1 MTIGQETGQRTF
13 LDSGGGC
20 SRLIPDHQSPA
31 GLEPALPVT
40 DISYDFARNH
50 GILMKAIE
58 RERLIVALH
67 EDADPLCLLAVSR
80 HLALPLDVERVDR
93 SKFEELL
100 SAHYA
105 TDAAL
110 SERPDYHDDAMINDI
125 MIQAINAESLSDI
138 RDQPAGIRLIHAI
151 IAEAARQGAS
161 DIHIKIFDS
170 ALNIRM
176 RIDGRL
182 HDKLQMPL
190 CFASD
195 IAEQIKQMA
204 RLDIADHRIP
214 QEGRARFTLSGKT
227 FDVRIS
233 TLPNAA
239 NEYIILNIGDRQSA
253 NIALNLPGL
262 SGDSLAILSEALS
275 SPDGII
281 LVAGLAGSGKT
292 ATLYAC
298 MEQFND
304 GRHNILTIENPI
316 EYAIETIS
324 QTQVDV
330 EHGSTYAEGLTAILR
345 QDPDVVMVGE
355 IGDRETLDIAI
366 QSAQKGLII
375 LSTVDS
381 NDAVGAITKLL
392 DMKVNPFRLASTI
405 RAIVAQRLVRKLC
418 EACRQPIQA
427 DGSLASLLG
436 FDRGTVVYR
445 ETGCAKCNYTGFQG
459 DIGVFEAIR
468 IDDTIRKL
476 VNDGG
481 DESRIAAHAF
491 LQNRSLASSARQM
504 VRDGI
509 TTAEEG
515 IRVSR

>member
-1 MTIGQETGQRTF
+1 MKIGQETGQGTF
-13 LDSGGGC
+13 LDSGDG
-20 SRLIPDHQSPA
+20 SRSTPDHLSQT
-31 GLEPALPVT
+31 GLEPVLPVT
-40 DISYDFARNH
+40 DISYDFACNH
-50 GILMKAIE
+50 GILMKAID
-58 RERLIVALH
+58 RERLIVALQ
-67 EDADPLCLLAVSR
+67 EDADPLSLLAVSR

-93 SKFEELL
+93 RHFEKLL

-110 SERPDYHDDAMINDI
+110 PECPDCDDTEILKNI
-125 MIQAINAESLSDI
+125 ILQTSNAENLSDI
-138 RDQPAGIRLIHAI
+138 RDQPSSVRLIHAM

-182 HDKLQMPL
+182 HDKLRMPL
-190 CFASD
+190 YFASD
-195 IAEQIKQMA
+195 IVEQIKKMA

-214 QEGRARFTLSGKT
+214 QEGRASFTLNGKPL
-227 FDVRIS
+227 DVRIS

-239 NEYIILNIGDRQSA
+239 NEYIILNIVDRESSK
-253 NIALNLPGL
+253 IALDLPGL
-262 SGDSLAILSEALS
+262 SGDSLAILTEALS
-275 SPDGII
+275 APDGII

-298 MEQFND
+298 MQQFND

-324 QTQVDV
+324 QTEVDV
-330 EHGSTYAEGLTAILR
+330 ENGSTYAEGLTAILR

-355 IGDRETLDIAI
+355 IGDRETLDIVI
-366 QSAQKGLII
+366 QSAQKGHFI

-381 NDAVGAITKLL
+381 NDAVSAITKLL
-392 DMKVNPFRLASTI
+392 DMKINPFRLASTI
-405 RAIVAQRLVRKLC
+405 RAVVAQRLVRRLC
-418 EACRQPIQA
+418 EHCRQPIQA

-445 ETGCAKCNYTGFQG
+445 ENGCAKCNYTGFQG

-468 IDDTIRKL
+468 MDDSIRKL
-476 VNDGG
+476 INDGG

-491 LQNRSLASSARQM
+491 LQNRSLASAARQM
-504 VRDGI
+504 VREGL